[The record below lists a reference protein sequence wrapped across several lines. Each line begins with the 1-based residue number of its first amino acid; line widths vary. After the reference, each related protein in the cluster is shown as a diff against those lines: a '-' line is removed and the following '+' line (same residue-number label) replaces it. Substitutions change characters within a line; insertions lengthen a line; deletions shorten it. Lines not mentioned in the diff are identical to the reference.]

1 MFRKRG
7 LSGIVTTLIIILLV
21 LVAVG
26 VIWVVVKNLVQKGS
40 EQVELGQFALD
51 LQIKSAQVE
60 DGNVT
65 VVVVKRNPGEGEFVG
80 MNFVFSDGQNSET
93 IRQNISLQELE
104 EKSFTFTLTK
114 INTSNLK
121 TVSVAPIYQ
130 LSSGKET
137 VGNTVAT
144 FDVPRSGTGTGTG
157 GSVSGGNFDAL
168 GYSGAGKKEYTFSS
182 DVPKVPEFKKAII
195 DPLDVAV
202 GDNQTIT
209 VIVYSPNSISSVIA
223 KTQLDNENLTLNL
236 EKISQDINGENWSVT
251 WTVYDT
257 HITTYRTT
265 LIAVDSL
272 GNQNNIT
279 LTWTDNCAGINQ
291 GQDSTLSGTTC
302 TLGTGNIGGLDG
314 GILTV
319 PTGFTLNIDSG
330 STWAFNSGKSIT
342 VTGTIAVNGQISKGY
357 LYHFDSDGDT
367 KSVNASL
374 LFLTTQFVSSPY
386 P

>member
-130 LSSGKET
+130 LDSGKET

-144 FDVPRSGTGTGTG
+144 FDVPKSGTGTGAAT
-157 GSVSGGNFDAL
+157 GNFASL
-168 GYSGAGKKEYTFSS
+168 GFTGAGKKQY
-182 DVPKVPEFKKAII
+182 
-195 DPLDVAV
+195 
-202 GDNQTIT
+202 
-209 VIVYSPNSISSVIA
+209 
-223 KTQLDNENLTLNL
+223 
-236 EKISQDINGENWSVT
+236 
-251 WTVYDT
+251 
-257 HITTYRTT
+257 
-265 LIAVDSL
+265 
-272 GNQNNIT
+272 
-279 LTWTDNCAGINQ
+279 
-291 GQDSTLSGTTC
+291 
-302 TLGTGNIGGLDG
+302 
-314 GILTV
+314 
-319 PTGFTLNIDSG
+319 
-330 STWAFNSGKSIT
+330 
-342 VTGTIAVNGQISKGY
+342 
-357 LYHFDSDGDT
+357 
-367 KSVNASL
+367 
-374 LFLTTQFVSSPY
+374 
-386 P
+386 